1 MVSSAV
7 SAGHLPNPILKLPNP
22 ILKLPNPILKLPN
35 RILKLPNP
43 ILNLKVSGSAAGSGF
58 AAK

>member
-7 SAGHLPNPILKLPNP
+7 SAGHLPNRILKLPNP
-22 ILKLPNPILKLPN
+22 
-35 RILKLPNP
+35 ILKLPNP